1 MTSKTSDI
9 AELEHP
15 QISSS
20 QTLKDEP
27 SSNTTPL
34 TTPTPTRTV
43 AASVPGSSRRQN
55 PPKRRGRPPK
65 RVVQP
70 KALEVGKEK
79 HEKQMEA
86 VDLMKDLEKTYLPKK
101 KNTTIRLKASQA
113 VLTPRRETRAMKR
126 KLDEV
131 YGGSRDGMGDFE
143 RMLFER

>member
-1 MTSKTSDI
+1 MTRKTSDI
-9 AELEHP
+9 AKLEHP

-34 TTPTPTRTV
+34 TTPTPTRT
-43 AASVPGSSRRQN
+43 AATSVPGSSRRQN

-65 RVVQP
+65 RAVQP
-70 KALEVGKEK
+70 KVLEGVEEK
-79 HEKQMEA
+79 NDKQKTGNLTKA
-86 VDLMKDLEKTYLPKK
+86 LEKTYLPNK
-101 KNTTIRLKASQA
+101 KNTTIRLQASQA